1 MSSNDGTYLP
11 RIADQVLERLMTGLP
26 AIALQGAK
34 GVGKTATG
42 RRHADHRL
50 DFDDPATL
58 EAYTARAIPLA
69 DIGDTI
75 LIDEWQL
82 IPQAWNDVRRAV
94 DDGAAP
100 GRFLLAGSSAP
111 PSATIHSGAGRI
123 HPLRMRPLSLA
134 ERQLEQPTV
143 SLTDLFSG
151 QTAIEGRA
159 AMMLTDYV
167 DEILATGLPGIRST
181 PASVRSERID
191 GYLEWLVQKEFA
203 EQGIVVRRPATLRE
217 WLRAYAAATG
227 TTAAYTR
234 ITEAATPAL
243 PQKPATQTTMVY
255 RDTLARAFLLDP
267 LDPWA
272 TNLNHMSRMA
282 SSPKH
287 FLADPGLAARLLGAT
302 KNSLLRGRASG
313 PVIPRDGTLLGG
325 LFEHLVT
332 MSVLTYAQP
341 LGARVT
347 HLRQQDGRHEID
359 ILVEKDNEYVAI
371 EVKLAPTIKDD
382 DVKHLHWL
390 KSQLDDAIVDTI
402 VVTTGPFAYRRDDG
416 IAVVPAALLG
426 P

>member
-1 MSSNDGTYLP
+1 MTTSDDTYLP
-11 RIADQVLERLMTGLP
+11 RIADKVLDRLMPGLP

-42 RRHADHRL
+42 RRHADDRL
-50 DFDDPATL
+50 DFDDPATHA
-58 EAYTARAIPLA
+58 AYAARAIPLS
-69 DIGDTI
+69 DLSGTV

-82 IPQAWNDVRRAV
+82 HPQVWNDVRRAV
-94 DDGAAP
+94 DDGAPP

-143 SLTDLFSG
+143 SLADLFAG
-151 QTAIEGRA
+151 EADIEGRSS
-159 AMMLTDYV
+159 LTLPDYV
-167 DEILATGLPGIRST
+167 DEILATGLPAIRNT
-181 PASVRSERID
+181 PASVRTERID

-243 PQKPATQTTMVY
+243 PQKPTAQTTMVY

-267 LDPWA
+267 LDPWT

-282 SSPKH
+282 ASPKH
-287 FLADPGLAARLLGAT
+287 FLADPGLAARLVGAT
-302 KNSLLRGRASG
+302 KNSLLRGRSTG
-313 PVIPRDGTLLGG
+313 PRVPRDGTLLGG

-347 HLRQQDGRHEID
+347 HLRQQDGRHEVD
-359 ILVEKDNEYVAI
+359 IIVEKDGEYVAL
-371 EVKLAPTIKDD
+371 EVKLAPTIKDA

-390 KSQLDDAIVDTI
+390 KSQLGDALLDKL

-416 IAVVPAALLG
+416 VAVVPASLLG

>member
-1 MSSNDGTYLP
+1 MGSNKSYLP
-11 RIADQVLERLMTGLP
+11 RVADRVLDHLMTGLP

-42 RRHADHRL
+42 RRRADDRL
-50 DFDDPATL
+50 DFDDPAVQ
-58 EAYTARAIPLA
+58 EAYAARAIPLA
-69 DIGDTI
+69 DLNGTI

-82 IPQAWNDVRRAV
+82 NPQVWNDVRRAV

-111 PSATIHSGAGRI
+111 PSTTIHSGAGRI

-143 SLTDLFSG
+143 SLADLFS
-151 QTAIEGRA
+151 TTVDVEGRTA
-159 AMMLTDYV
+159 LTLPDYV

-181 PASVRSERID
+181 PASVRAERID

-203 EQGIVVRRPATLRE
+203 EQGVVVRRPATLRE

-243 PQKPATQTTMVY
+243 PQKPSTQTTMVY

-267 LDPWA
+267 LDPWS

-287 FLADPGLAARLLGAT
+287 FLADPGLAARLVGAT
-302 KNSLLRGRASG
+302 KNSLLRGRSTSPA
-313 PVIPRDGTLLGG
+313 IPRDGTLLGG

-332 MSVLTYAQP
+332 MSTLTYAQP

-347 HLRQQDGRHEID
+347 HLRQQDGRHEVD
-359 ILVEKDNEYVAI
+359 IIVEKDGEYVAI
-371 EVKLAPTIKDD
+371 EVKLASTVKDE

-390 KSQLDDAIVDTI
+390 KSQLQDALVDTV
-402 VVTTGPFAYRRDDG
+402 VVTTGPFAYRRGDG
-416 IAVVPAALLG
+416 VAVVPAALLG